1 MEIFNSKKSKA
12 AAQKQKRVTFVTKI
26 VTKSKKMSELSQL
39 CVLLQKNKQAQSLPF
54 LKGKM

>member
-39 CVLLQKNKQAQSLPF
+39 CVLLQKKQASPKPAVF
-54 LKGKM
+54 KG